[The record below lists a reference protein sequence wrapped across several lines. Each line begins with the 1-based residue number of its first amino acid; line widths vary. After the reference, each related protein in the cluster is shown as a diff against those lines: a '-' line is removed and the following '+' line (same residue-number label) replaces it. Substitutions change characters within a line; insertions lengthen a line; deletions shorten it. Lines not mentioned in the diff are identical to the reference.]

1 MIPAEFGVGSRAGV
15 VAGSSTRWLLLF
27 FSHWGWGEVATGL
40 TRGELE
46 VADTSEKEVQG
57 DKPPGAAPQVSP
69 SRVTVTVVSLAAL
82 AVIGAA
88 TANSLPSLDRFS
100 LPALDRSALPS
111 FDFSSLPSLDRVTF
125 PDFDLALPKLDFSWP
140 NLTRSPPPAP
150 SRVAAQPPPPV
161 VSVPIPDSVVRAM
174 LRDVQTSQQQHTDAL
189 ATLTQHSESQQA
201 DLRRISRQLHALAT
215 QVNVL
220 QGAVG
225 PLTTSSIPQANAR
238 IRHVR
243 KSHKP
248 VPDPAIPKPVGPV
261 SVGGAPLAPVPAS
274 GSGV

>member
-1 MIPAEFGVGSRAGV
+1 M
-15 VAGSSTRWLLLF
+15 
-27 FSHWGWGEVATGL
+27 
-40 TRGELE
+40 
-46 VADTSEKEVQG
+46 ADTPEKEPQE
-57 DKPPGAAPQVSP
+57 DKPPEAVPQVSP

-88 TANSLPSLDRFS
+88 TGNFLPNLDRFS
-100 LPALDRSALPS
+100 LPNLDRSALPS
-111 FDFSSLPSLDRVTF
+111 FDFSSLASLDRVAF
-125 PDFDLALPKLDFSWP
+125 PDFDRLALPKLDLSWP
-140 NLTRSPPPAP
+140 NFTRSPPP

-215 QVNVL
+215 QVNAL

-238 IRHVR
+238 IRYVR
-243 KSHKP
+243 KSRKP

-261 SVGGAPLAPVPAS
+261 SVGGAPLVPAPAA